1 MDIVWNGK
9 MIPNL
14 KTNGNGNKENLMIVD
29 LQVQFKR
36 FMSMLNI
43 QEINNGYSIYLKKS
57 STSKFIAIFM

>member
-14 KTNGNGNKENLMIVD
+14 KTNDNGNKENLMIVD

-36 FMSMLNI
+36 FMSLLNI
-43 QEINNGYSIYLKKS
+43 QEINNGYSICS
-57 STSKFIAIFM
+57 ISIFIS

>member
-1 MDIVWNGK
+1 

-14 KTNGNGNKENLMIVD
+14 KINDNGNKENLMIVD

-43 QEINNGYSIYLKKS
+43 QEINNGYSIYFHILRNQAPPS
-57 STSKFIAIFM
+57 L

>member
-14 KTNGNGNKENLMIVD
+14 KTNDNGNKENLMIVD

-43 QEINNGYSIYLKKS
+43 QEINNGYSIFYFHILRNQAPPS
-57 STSKFIAIFM
+57 L